1 MSLRIIATRKRR
13 VLKVAPS
20 VRPSVRL
27 SVCLSVC
34 LSVRLSVP
42 SFERNRGVRGEFAAE
57 RRARAGDIDRL
68 RAPAA
73 EAPQHGAQLQ
83 MLTRGAICGRRS
95 CTLIARLFWGSG
107 SQ

>member
-34 LSVRLSVP
+34 LSVP

-57 RRARAGDIDRL
+57 RRARAGDVDRL